1 MFVPPHNHSPI
12 TETALITILTL
23 VVSFLCQAAIYTILI
38 HNLSLSSKEQSCL
51 QLFHSRPESC
61 ISLLRSFPSRL
72 STKEHSSIS
81 HLSHCNGFIFTWWHW
96 SEFLHSCC
104 WDGHLLFSQTISTAT
119 VKSSTVHPVQFVT
132 ICWKGQLLNPT
143 RDLLFSRTLLVHP
156 GVLDGGT
163 LKLCTLSLSLQS
175 LCA

>member
-1 MFVPPHNHSPI
+1 M
-12 TETALITILTL
+12 TLTL
-23 VVSFLCQAAIYTILI
+23 VVSFLCQAAMHAIPI

-81 HLSHCNGFIFTWWHW
+81 HLSHCNGFIFTWLHW

-104 WDGHLLFSQTISTAT
+104 WGGHLLFSQTISTAT
-119 VKSSTVHPVQFVT
+119 VKSSTVRPVQFVT
-132 ICWKGQLLNPT
+132 VCWKGQLLNPT
-143 RDLLFSRTLLVHP
+143 RDLLFSRTFLAHP
-156 GVLDGGT
+156 GVLHGAT
-163 LKLCTLSLSLQS
+163 LKLCTLTLSPQSLS
-175 LCA
+175 A